1 MPNYFTQHKNLP
13 FLGQSLQIFFCS
25 GSLPN
30 RRHFYPHLYSSFR
43 FKVLNMNLD
52 VTQDTIK
59 NHVSVFKL
67 ENLNKSVAFR
77 FQISTMTKIYFY
89 IDFIIQKN
97 PGLDRINI
105 HPCLEILDQDLLL
118 FSLCLFRLKFVSIK
132 HKNEK
137 GSGRDRI
144 NIHLGLS
151 LFGFLF

>member
-1 MPNYFTQHKNLP
+1 MTTWIFWNFCTYSAKICRIYFTQHKNLP

-59 NHVSVFKL
+59 NHVPVFKL

-89 IDFIIQKN
+89 IDFIIQKTQDWTE
-97 PGLDRINI
+97 LTFI
-105 HPCLEILDQDLLL
+105 HVWRFLTKIYYY
-118 FSLCLFRLKFVSIK
+118 FHFAF
-132 HKNEK
+132 
-137 GSGRDRI
+137 
-144 NIHLGLS
+144 LG
-151 LFGFLF
+151 

>member
-1 MPNYFTQHKNLP
+1 MPNYFTKHKNLP

-89 IDFIIQKN
+89 IDFIIQK
-97 PGLDRINI
+97 PQDWIELAFI
-105 HPCLEILDQDLLL
+105 HVWRFLTKIYYYFHFAFLGFC
-118 FSLCLFRLKFVSIK
+118 FRVVKLAHDIK
-132 HKNEK
+132 IIIITNF
-137 GSGRDRI
+137 
-144 NIHLGLS
+144 
-151 LFGFLF
+151 FG

>member
-59 NHVSVFKL
+59 NHVPVFKL

-89 IDFIIQKN
+89 IDFIIQK
-97 PGLDRINI
+97 PQDWIELTSRSGDFLLF
-105 HPCLEILDQDLLL
+105 CLELWNCKIFQNKLPL
-118 FSLCLFRLKFVSIK
+118 FSLLYYFYGIVWC
-132 HKNEK
+132 
-137 GSGRDRI
+137 
-144 NIHLGLS
+144 
-151 LFGFLF
+151 